1 MPGSPKL
8 SLAFIKDRLAHQ
20 LTWVGLDLLRGS
32 MGPGHI
38 FQSFINNPCRIKVLA
53 VAMPFNWP
61 PRVRASPW
69 RQPLQ
74 SSTDLSYSVIYKL
87 NKVEDRLLPTVQL
100 TGKKHYAQVQS
111 DIREQRSC
119 RKPLLEKHSAMLD
132 LFFTR
137 YTFTLKRPPPR
148 SPPVDSTFLS
158 SSSLLSPHSFL
169 SFMDFLSPQL
179 L

>member
-20 LTWVGLDLLRGS
+20 LSWVGLDLLRGS

-38 FQSFINNPCRIKVLA
+38 FQSFVNNPCRIKVLA

-74 SSTDLSYSVIYKL
+74 SSTDLSSSVIYKL
-87 NKVEDRLLPTVQL
+87 NKAEDRLLPTVQL
-100 TGKKHYAQVQS
+100 TGKKHYAQVQYGHEGTKELPKAS
-111 DIREQRSC
+111 PRIALGYVRFVLYTIHFYSEAR
-119 RKPLLEKHSAMLD
+119 PL
-132 LFFTR
+132 
-137 YTFTLKRPPPR
+137 RPPPI
-148 SPPVDSTFLS
+148 DLTF
-158 SSSLLSPHSFL
+158 F
-169 SFMDFLSPQL
+169 
-179 L
+179 